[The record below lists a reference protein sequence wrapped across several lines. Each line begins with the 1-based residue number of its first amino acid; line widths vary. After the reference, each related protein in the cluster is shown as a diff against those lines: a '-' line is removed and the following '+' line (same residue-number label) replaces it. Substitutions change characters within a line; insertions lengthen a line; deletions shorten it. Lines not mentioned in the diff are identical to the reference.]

1 MPDTAATS
9 VALDDLPAM
18 AGKDLGV
25 SRWVTI
31 SQDDIDRFAVLSGD
45 KQWIHIDPER
55 ARNTAFGGTVAH
67 GFFTLS
73 LSTVLIY
80 ELVDVNDAGQILNYG
95 LNRVRFPAPTPAG
108 SQVRMAARVASVDEV
123 PGGYQV
129 AYGLTFERDG
139 GSKPVCVAELIFRYS
154 RSAT

>member
-1 MPDTAATS
+1 M
-9 VALDDLPAM
+9 
-18 AGKDLGV
+18 
-25 SRWVTI
+25 
-31 SQDDIDRFAVLSGD
+31 
-45 KQWIHIDPER
+45 
-55 ARNTAFGGTVAH
+55 
-67 GFFTLS
+67 
-73 LSTVLIY
+73 
-80 ELVDVNDAGQILNYG
+80 DVNDAGQILNYG